1 MGDLFYFFG
10 LLIFLVNLSLIHK
23 TFKFHKIN
31 HRSQTFMKVT
41 GKAPKK
47 EDFESDEWIIF
58 NSILVI
64 QIITTLWIFLGLLT
78 QSWKIYL
85 LLIIVLLPINWSIR
99 KFGSQN
105 LINKFLMMIK
115 ASTLTFIPLLMTL
128 NHFHMHLDIWKLLFG

>member
-41 GKAPKK
+41 GNPPRK
-47 EDFESDEWIIF
+47 EDYTSEEWTIF
-58 NSILVI
+58 NTLISV

-78 QSWKIYL
+78 QSWKVYL
-85 LLIIVLLPINWSIR
+85 LLILILLPINWSIR
-99 KFGSQN
+99 KFGSEN
-105 LINKFLMMIK
+105 LINKFFMVSK
-115 ASTLTFIPLLMTL
+115 ASILTFIPLLMTL
-128 NHFHMHLDIWKLLFG
+128 NHFHLHLDIWKLLFG